1 MLLGESIMGSPLT
14 NMKSEELI
22 PRRLLSLKET
32 AHVLNVSQKTVR
44 RLIDR
49 KLLKA
54 SKALRHIRVPV
65 EAIDQFVKQTTE

>member
-1 MLLGESIMGSPLT
+1 MQCET
-14 NMKSEELI
+14 TI

-32 AHVLNVSQKTVR
+32 AHTLNVSEKSVR

-49 KLLKA
+49 GLLKA

-65 EAIDQFVKQTTE
+65 EAIDQFVKQTTQ